1 MPKTAFNPGRRL
13 KQARRSRKIRLRQA
27 ARDLC
32 IRKELLQAL
41 ENNKTDA
48 FDSRAYAIGFMRSYA
63 GYLGLDCEPFVAYLK
78 DAIAPEPI
86 PADALPLQESPR
98 RLWLSAFAFI
108 VFMGL
113 LGSAA
118 FLGWQVLEANRTAE
132 QEAERPAQFA
142 SLSAAAPARQ
152 VSQRPAALLANGTV
166 SFFRDLIRE
175 SPAEVG
181 AVRMLAVAEA
191 RVAIQDESGRVLK
204 EGVIYRGE
212 SLELPLSLGIE
223 VVTPDTGALAFFS
236 GGRRALVLGDADDGL
251 IRYSLDEMAET
262 RSSPAALN
270 RH

>member
-1 MPKTAFNPGRRL
+1 MPNTAFNPGRRL
-13 KQARRSRKIRLRQA
+13 KKARRARKIRLRQA
-27 ARDLC
+27 ARELC

-41 ENNKTDA
+41 EANKTDA
-48 FDSRAYAIGFMRSYA
+48 FESRAYAIGFMRMYA
-63 GYLGLDCEPFVAYLK
+63 GYLGLDSEPFVAHLK
-78 DAIAPEPI
+78 ETIAPEPI

-113 LGSAA
+113 LASAA
-118 FLGWQVLEANRTAE
+118 FIGWQVLEADRVAE
-132 QEAERPAQFA
+132 RGAERPAQFA
-142 SLSAAAPARQ
+142 SISAAMPARQ
-152 VSQRPAALLANGTV
+152 ASRRQAALLANGTV

-175 SPAEVG
+175 TPAAAG
-181 AVRMLAVAEA
+181 AVRMMAVVEA
-191 RVAIQDESGRVLK
+191 RVAIQDDSGRVLK

-236 GGRRALVLGDADDGL
+236 GGRRALVLGQADDGL
-251 IRYSLDEMAET
+251 IRYSLDDMAET
-262 RSSPAALN
+262 RPSPAAVN